1 MILSSNI
8 LSEEDILNNIDKDFN
23 EKFENL
29 RKNAITKMGENIIVR
44 RFRVFN
50 LNDYN
55 ISGYTHNNKIGAIV
69 CLKNQNDELGKDIC
83 MQIVASNPIAKDE
96 KSIDESIISS
106 EREVFKAELEKLD
119 KKEDVKRNI
128 LEGKIKKF
136 ISENTLINQ
145 PFIKDSSQTLKQIL
159 KDNEII
165 SYVRYQ
171 LGEGLEKKNED
182 FAKEVYNQIK

>member
-1 MILSSNI
+1 M
-8 LSEEDILNNIDKDFN
+8 
-23 EKFENL
+23 
-29 RKNAITKMGENIIVR
+29 
-44 RFRVFN
+44 
-50 LNDYN
+50 
-55 ISGYTHNNKIGAIV
+55 
-69 CLKNQNDELGKDIC
+69 KNQNDELGKDIC